1 MIYNIPLKDIPIK
14 DVHNDDIIDM
24 SSFIFDDTI
33 SDKKRAAMLY
43 IRNTGLNAKFLF
55 DNCSYL
61 DKEDFLILYL
71 TGHRLNVDIPILTST
86 WVKILVY
93 NKFNTDLPSILK
105 NTEIKIFY
113 EAHMDLINEIYRF
126 LISVPICS
134 INLYD
139 TSVGLLKKNIE
150 ISECDIF
157 NSFTFMKLFDFDEII
172 TLSCTIE
179 GFDPVFYRNYFD
191 PMYECRP
198 GLIND
203 LVNKFPYSALLNIL
217 LCNNPEIIEK
227 FIEAVKDELNIN

>member
-93 NKFNTDLPSILK
+93 T
-105 NTEIKIFY
+105 
-113 EAHMDLINEIYRF
+113 
-126 LISVPICS
+126 
-134 INLYD
+134 
-139 TSVGLLKKNIE
+139 
-150 ISECDIF
+150 
-157 NSFTFMKLFDFDEII
+157 
-172 TLSCTIE
+172 
-179 GFDPVFYRNYFD
+179 
-191 PMYECRP
+191 
-198 GLIND
+198 
-203 LVNKFPYSALLNIL
+203 
-217 LCNNPEIIEK
+217 
-227 FIEAVKDELNIN
+227 